1 MSAVTLLFGMLAFSA
16 PTDVYFIESAVVLEP
31 VVLEPAVVLEPVS
44 YIQPNITCSQCV
56 NAINN
61 LKNETVFLNH
71 LAKDVEYV
79 CGKIFG
85 PAAHQC
91 VNVTQD
97 IRNGLA
103 YINNHTSTEI
113 CHTLHYCS

>member
-1 MSAVTLLFGMLAFSA
+1 MMSAVTLLFGMLAFSA
-16 PTDVYFIESAVVLEP
+16 PTDVYF
-31 VVLEPAVVLEPVS
+31 LEPAVVLEPVS